1 MVATVGEEDTHSMV
15 EATADMVMEVQEDT
29 SDTMVMA
36 AMEVTTDSAMV
47 DMTLCMIVT
56 TQ

>member
-1 MVATVGEEDTHSMV
+1 MV